1 MILHEQAPKQAH
13 RPKLGSHMSISGGF
27 PKAIERGLVTG
38 CEAIQIFTK
47 SSNQWRARTIPETEI
62 TEFLGHIGQNT
73 ISTILSH
80 ASYLINIASPDNA
93 LYKKSVT
100 ALSDELQRAELLGI
114 NGVVLHPG
122 AFTSSSEKDGI
133 LRIIDGL
140 NEVLAD
146 RPKLKTELL
155 LEHTAGQGTVL
166 GYRFEQLR
174 AIIDGLESA
183 TSVGICLDTCHLIA
197 AGYDII
203 SESGY
208 QKVFEQFDEIVGLNY
223 LKAFHLNDS
232 KKPLGSRLD
241 RHENIGKGH
250 IGTEPFRRLIQDNR
264 FSKLPMILE
273 TPKTEK
279 NSPKLIAADPMD
291 LQNLNILKSFRI
303 S

>member
-1 MILHEQAPKQAH
+1 MILHEQASRQVH
-13 RPKLGSHMSISGGF
+13 RPKLGAHMSISGGF
-27 PKAIERGLVTG
+27 PNAIARGLATG

-47 SSNQWRARTIPETEI
+47 SSNQWRARVIPETEVV
-62 TEFLGHIGQNT
+62 EFRHLIEQST
-73 ISTILSH
+73 ISPILSH
-80 ASYLINIASPDNA
+80 ASYLINIASPDDT
-93 LYKKSVT
+93 LFKKSVA
-100 ALSDELQRAELLGI
+100 ALADELQRADLLGVKGLI
-114 NGVVLHPG
+114 LHPG
-122 AFTSSSEKDGI
+122 AFTSSTERDGI
-133 LRIIDGL
+133 LRIIDGI
-140 NEVLAD
+140 NEVLAQ
-146 RPKLKTELL
+146 RSHPTTELL

-174 AIIDGLESA
+174 AIIDGLENTA
-183 TSVGICLDTCHLIA
+183 SVGICLDTCHLVA

-208 QKVFEQFDEIVGLNY
+208 QQVFDQFDKIIGSNY

-241 RHENIGKGH
+241 RHESIGKGH

-279 NSPKLIAADPMD
+279 KSPKLIEADPMD
-291 LQNLNILKSFRI
+291 LQNLNLLKSFRI

>member
-1 MILHEQAPKQAH
+1 MILHEQASKQVH

-27 PKAIERGLVTG
+27 PKAIERGLETG

-62 TEFLGHIGQNT
+62 TEFLDHIGQGSIN
-73 ISTILSH
+73 TILSH
-80 ASYLINIASPDNA
+80 ASYLINIASPDDA
-93 LYKKSVT
+93 LYKKSVA
-100 ALSDELQRAELLGI
+100 ALVDELQRAELLGI
-114 NGVVLHPG
+114 KGVVLHPG

-140 NEVLAD
+140 NEVLGNCQ
-146 RPKLKTELL
+146 KLKTELL

-183 TSVGICLDTCHLIA
+183 ASVGICLDTCHLVA

-291 LQNLNILKSFRI
+291 LQNLKILKSFRI